1 MRMAMFPL
9 GNVVLPGEM
18 MPLRVFEPRY
28 RQLVLDCLAGDGAP
42 EFAIVLIERGSEV
55 GGGDDRASIGTAVSL
70 RNVAPLG
77 GGRFNIVT
85 AAARRISVLEWLP
98 DDPYPVADVEDWP
111 DQGPDGAADTAQVSA
126 GLAALGE
133 RVPVIRQLAAQVNPR
148 SGLKVTQRLQLNTDV
163 VAAGYQ
169 LATAVPLGAA
179 DRFRVLQEPTVASR
193 VATLSGVFDDLEAA
207 LKFRLGGPPT
217 AE

>member
-28 RQLVLDCLAGDGAP
+28 RRLVLDCLAGDASP

-55 GGGDDRASIGTAVSL
+55 GGGDERASIGTVVSL

-85 AAARRISVLEWLP
+85 AAARRVSVLEWLP

-111 DQGPDGAADTAQVSA
+111 DQAPDSDEDTAQA
-126 GLAALGE
+126 AADLAALGE
-133 RVPVIRQLAAQVNPR
+133 RVPVLRSLAAQVNPR
-148 SGLKVTQRLQLNTDV
+148 SGLKVGSRLQLSDDV
-163 VAAGYQ
+163 VAAGYK

-179 DRFRVLQEPTVASR
+179 DRFRVLQAPTVASR
-193 VATLSGVFDDLEAA
+193 IATLNDVFDDLEAA
-207 LKFRLGGPPT
+207 LRFRLGGPPT
-217 AE
+217 PE